1 MLAGD
6 RADRRYCGSTSDVR
20 VLHALLR
27 ALDGAW
33 RAAHQTDTV
42 AGPLRRAH
50 DGSRV
55 WHYYRGHALPAV
67 RRPPVLR
74 GVPAPAPNA
83 GGARPSTGTRGA
95 GHGVRV
101 VPRSDDEPDVVRT
114 RRAVQQP
121 SEPKGR

>member
-1 MLAGD
+1 LAGD
-6 RADRRYCGSTSDVR
+6 RADRRYCVSTTDVR

-27 ALDGAW
+27 ALDGAG
-33 RAAHQTDTV
+33 RAAHQTRTV

-55 WHYYRGHALPAV
+55 GHHHRGQALPAV

-95 GHGVRV
+95 GHRVQV
-101 VPRSDDEPDVVRT
+101 VPRPDDEPDVVRT
-114 RRAVQQP
+114 RRTIQQP
-121 SEPKGR
+121 SEPKR